1 MGAEEIIIV
10 DIFREKVEKGD
21 MILLATDG
29 LTGCVGD
36 EDIKNIIK
44 QDKDI
49 KEICE
54 DLINQANDN
63 SGKDNI
69 SVILSKID

>member
-1 MGAEEIIIV
+1 MKKESNNLNKILTSAEKEMLNLNHPYV
-10 DIFREKVEKGD
+10 GSEHL
-21 MILLATDG
+21 ILAL
-29 LTGCVGD
+29 LK
-36 EDIKNIIK
+36 IN
-44 QDKDI
+44 DI